1 MGGCPTGK
9 VPGGFHRGR
18 RKKGL
23 QTNLQNEIVQEIE
36 NLLGRQSIAEL
47 DLEAVEM
54 AARRQ
59 ALRLAARALEERL
72 NTDTSDHVGPELPC
86 PCGGSAKYHGRHG
99 KTFESV
105 LGPLHLQ
112 RSYYHCEQCE
122 SGFCPR
128 DRALKLELFSLTPGV
143 LRMTTSAAALVS
155 FEESSGLLHELAGV
169 QVSAKQVERAA
180 EALGAEIAV
189 DEQQQVEKMGEVAP
203 TAPTMY
209 LGMDGTGVPMRTQEV
224 KDCAGKQADG
234 SAKTREAKLVT
245 IWTAESRDEEGQP
258 VRDPGSITYSAAI
271 ESAATLDTSP
281 DLSDFAARVQREA
294 SRRGFTEAQRQA
306 VLGDGSAWI
315 WNTASELFPQA
326 TQILDRFHAKEHL
339 SQVGKVIYG
348 DSPEGKQWI
357 QTRYDEL
364 DQGRLKSLVHAL
376 HGHAGQYKEARE
388 CIHYIWKNRLRMR
401 YPKFQQQG
409 FCTSTGVVEAGCKV
423 VIGTRLKRAGMHWT
437 VKGANAI
444 IALRCSKL
452 SGRFEG
458 FWERRSEQ
466 KQAAA

>member
-1 MGGCPTGK
+1 M
-9 VPGGFHRGR
+9 
-18 RKKGL
+18 
-23 QTNLQNEIVQEIE
+23 
-36 NLLGRQSIAEL
+36 AEL
-47 DLEAVEM
+47 DFEALEM

-59 ALRLAARALEERL
+59 ALRLAARALEQRL
-72 NTDTSDHVGPELPC
+72 NADTSDYGGPELPC
-86 PCGGSAKYHGRHG
+86 RCGGSARYHGRHG
-99 KTFESV
+99 KTFESA
-105 LGPLHLQ
+105 LGALHLE
-112 RSYYHCEQCE
+112 RAYYHCEQCH

-128 DRALKLELFSLTPGV
+128 DQALRLELFSLTPGV
-143 LRMTTSAAALVS
+143 LRMTASAAALLS
-155 FEESSGLLHELAGV
+155 FAESSGLLQELAGV
-169 QVSAKQVERAA
+169 EVSAKQVERAA

-189 DEQQQVEKMGEVAP
+189 AEQQQVERMGEM
-203 TAPTMY
+203 APTMY

-224 KDCAGKQADG
+224 ADRAGKQTDG

-245 IWTAESRDEEGQP
+245 IWAAESRDEQGQP

-294 SRRGFTEAQRQA
+294 SRRAFTEAPRQV

-315 WNTASELFPQA
+315 WNSASELFPQA

-339 SQVGKVIYG
+339 SQVGKIIYG
-348 DSPEGKQWI
+348 DSPEGKPWI
-357 QTRYDEL
+357 QARYDEL
-364 DQGRLKSLVHAL
+364 DEGRLKSLVRAL
-376 HGHAGQYKEARE
+376 HGHVGQHKEARE
-388 CIHYIWKNRLRMR
+388 CVRYIWNNRHRMR
-401 YPKFQQQG
+401 YPRFHKQS

-452 SGRFEG
+452 SGRLED
-458 FWERRSEQ
+458 FWERRSDQ
-466 KQAAA
+466 RKTAA